1 MLSPPPSGP
10 RTAPLLSVCP
20 CEGAGRTAIKW
31 RTAPP
36 QRRMAACPFRGGAG
50 GGAGPGLAPRGGR
63 CGAAGMAGRATQ
75 PPAVSQPPGGGHHHH
90 HPPYPYPHPV
100 AAEGEGPEEEAEA
113 FELRPR
119 GREKVRRSASR
130 DRPDD
135 IVLLTRDIQEGD
147 TLNAIALQFC
157 CSVADI
163 KRVNNLINDQD
174 FFALRSI
181 KIPVKKFSVL
191 TETHASPKGRPVL
204 RPAHC
209 SPEVLETSP
218 SDKFSANETAGNFL
232 KEVDRDIEEIVK
244 CNDTKRENLNEVV
257 SALAAQQVCFETD
270 GKTKKSKD
278 PYYGADWGIGWWTA
292 VVIMLI
298 IGIITPVFY
307 LLYYE
312 VLVKADVSHHS
323 TMESAHSFVTA
334 APHQKQIENGMN
346 PANIINVDNQGDLQ
360 PYNRKPQATV
370 IHRHIT

>member
-1 MLSPPPSGP
+1 
-10 RTAPLLSVCP
+10 
-20 CEGAGRTAIKW
+20 
-31 RTAPP
+31 
-36 QRRMAACPFRGGAG
+36 
-50 GGAGPGLAPRGGR
+50 
-63 CGAAGMAGRATQ
+63 MAGRATQ
-75 PPAVSQPPGGGHHHH
+75 PLAVSQPPGGGGGHQHH
-90 HPPYPYPHPV
+90 PYPHPV

-257 SALAAQQVCFETD
+257 SALAAQQAGEMFCQEKSEKGEVQSPAPVEEQAQAQGQV
-270 GKTKKSKD
+270 GKQLCRKG
-278 PYYGADWGIGWWTA
+278 PG
-292 VVIMLI
+292 V
-298 IGIITPVFY
+298 
-307 LLYYE
+307 LLDNK
-312 VLVKADVSHHS
+312 LNVS
-323 TMESAHSFVTA
+323 
-334 APHQKQIENGMN
+334 
-346 PANIINVDNQGDLQ
+346 
-360 PYNRKPQATV
+360 
-370 IHRHIT
+370 

>member
-1 MLSPPPSGP
+1 M
-10 RTAPLLSVCP
+10 
-20 CEGAGRTAIKW
+20 AGR
-31 RTAPP
+31 
-36 QRRMAACPFRGGAG
+36 GAG
-50 GGAGPGLAPRGGR
+50 GGL
-63 CGAAGMAGRATQ
+63 Q
-75 PPAVSQPPGGGHHHH
+75 PPAVAQPPVSGHL
-90 HPPYPYPHPV
+90 YPFV
-100 AAEGEGPEEEAEA
+100 SAAGAESEGPEEEGEVS
-113 FELRPR
+113 ELRPR

-130 DRPDD
+130 DRLDD
-135 IVLLTRDIQEGD
+135 IVLLTKDIQEGD
-147 TLNAIALQFC
+147 TLNAIALQYC

-191 TETHASPKGRPVL
+191 TETHVSPKGRPAL

-209 SPEVLETSP
+209 SPEVQEASP

-257 SALAAQQVCFETD
+257 SALAAQQICFETD
-270 GKTKKSKD
+270 GKTKECKD

-298 IGIITPVFY
+298 IGIVTPVFY

-323 TMESAHSFVTA
+323 TMESSHLFVTVA
-334 APHQKQIENGMN
+334 SHQKQIENGIN
-346 PANIINVDNQGDLQ
+346 PVNIINVDNQGDIQ
-360 PYNRKPQATV
+360 P
-370 IHRHIT
+370 